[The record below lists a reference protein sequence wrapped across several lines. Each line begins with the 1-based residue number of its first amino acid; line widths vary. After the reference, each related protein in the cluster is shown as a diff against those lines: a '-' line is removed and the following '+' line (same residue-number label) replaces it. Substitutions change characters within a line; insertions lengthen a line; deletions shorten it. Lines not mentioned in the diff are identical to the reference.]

1 MSEIRGILPTKPE
14 ITKGVRAYRCKVMG
28 LDDYWHK
35 GFRRSGNKNIG
46 GEGRKDGPGH
56 PPRGTQIWSPA
67 NKHEQSS
74 PGGTPRL
81 ALPRQQRQPASL
93 PSEQARRGPEDAPRT
108 PPRVPHRSRVR
119 NRTCQSLLSA
129 GPAGGSAGS
138 AAPAAASATAPRPS
152 AAPTPEGRQGPG
164 GAEPGPVDARLAG
177 RAARDR
183 ARPRAICP
191 RRLPS
196 SAGPGPGAHAGLRAE
211 AGAAAPRPAHK
222 AAPREP
228 ASPAARGAAG
238 LREPSDPAPAR
249 ASQPRPPGAAWRRR
263 RRRRHFL
270 PLAVASSPLSGYS
283 IHLGLEQPAP
293 RRASASTPPA
303 RACGDCAEP
312 GSPAARAR
320 PAATAHSRLKNPT
333 GARAAPS
340 APPRSARPRSPRAG
354 MRASL

>member
-1 MSEIRGILPTKPE
+1 MAPATRPGGP
-14 ITKGVRAYRCKVMG
+14 
-28 LDDYWHK
+28 
-35 GFRRSGNKNIG
+35 RSGHLPINANNP
-46 GEGRKDGPGH
+46 RRAGPQGS
-56 PPRGTQIWSPA
+56 RF
-67 NKHEQSS
+67 
-74 PGGTPRL
+74 
-81 ALPRQQRQPASL
+81 PASNDSRPPCPPSRPGAVPRML
-93 PSEQARRGPEDAPRT
+93 PGRRRG
-108 PPRVPHRSRVR
+108 VPHRSRVR

-183 ARPRAICP
+183 ARPRAIRP

-263 RRRRHFL
+263 RRRHFH